1 MRRWAIVALLSSVGA
16 VMSGCGALTNSGAPP
31 RLTPP
36 MGWNSWN
43 SGIAVTEQS
52 VKATIDAMVTSGM
65 RDAGYR
71 YVNLDA
77 GWAAPERD
85 RHGQLQADPVRF
97 PGGMPA
103 LARYAHDR
111 GMLFGLY
118 SSPFNQTCGQ
128 GPGTASA
135 GHEVT
140 DARTFAA
147 WGVDYLK
154 YDWCRGDAD
163 HTDQVRIF
171 SAMRNALRDTGRRIL
186 YSINPNSSDDHTAGV
201 DYDWSH
207 TADMTRDTTDVVP
220 VWRPTLPPLGP
231 TDSFLRRTH
240 LGVPDGFAAA
250 GPAAQRSRPGF
261 FNDPDMLVL
270 GLTWSDYFTRHL
282 EANRVKMAHH
292 QLTPHQLDSL
302 RAQLELSPQQ
312 VAWRATAQPGLTET
326 EQRTHFSLW
335 AMLAAPL
342 IAGNDLRATSE
353 DTRDILT
360 NGDVVA
366 VDQDPL
372 VTQATTLPQ
381 DGRVLVKPLRG
392 GAVAVALFNPD
403 NQPATIATS
412 ASAVGLPGAPCY
424 TARDLWT
431 HTDTTTGQITAA
443 AVPAHG
449 ATMLRISPTCR

>member
-1 MRRWAIVALLSSVGA
+1 MTRISATAAGSVSANSKSCNACPGSTVTERA
-16 VMSGCGALTNSGAPP
+16 TSGPSVGCGALTNSGAPP

-43 SGIAVTEQS
+43 SGITVTEQS
-52 VKATIDAMVTSGM
+52 VKATIDATVTSGM

-85 RHGQLQADPVRF
+85 RHGQLQADPARF

-111 GMLFGLY
+111 GMQFGLY

-250 GPAAQRSRPGF
+250 GPAAQRSRPGYF
-261 FNDPDMLVL
+261 KDPDMLVL
-270 GLTWSDYFTRHL
+270 GLTWSDYFARHL
-282 EANRVKMAHH
+282 EANRV
-292 QLTPHQLDSL
+292 D
-302 RAQLELSPQQ
+302 
-312 VAWRATAQPGLTET
+312 
-326 EQRTHFSLW
+326 
-335 AMLAAPL
+335 
-342 IAGNDLRATSE
+342 
-353 DTRDILT
+353 
-360 NGDVVA
+360 
-366 VDQDPL
+366 
-372 VTQATTLPQ
+372 
-381 DGRVLVKPLRG
+381 
-392 GAVAVALFNPD
+392 
-403 NQPATIATS
+403 
-412 ASAVGLPGAPCY
+412 
-424 TARDLWT
+424 
-431 HTDTTTGQITAA
+431 
-443 AVPAHG
+443 AHG
-449 ATMLRISPTCR
+449 HHHHGSDHRGRRARARGDHAAHLPHLPIIERACRSAISRSSDSGHHAVTDRS